1 MKKFFLSFFICF
13 LSLNLSYGQKI
24 QLDTIKSYDEFSS
37 ILNSLVSNKNLSN
50 SKIGISIYSLNHNR
64 HIYNYN
70 SGEPLVP
77 ASVTKLFT
85 SFFALKLLHS
95 EPVLKTTIYTDAK
108 EIKPILVGNIYIR
121 GGGDALLS
129 LSDLDYLIETLLNL
143 GIKKIVG
150 NIYADGSF
158 FDWQTSRFHYSG
170 DTEEVEYVPPV
181 TALSLNRNIG
191 MIIVSAG
198 SVPGRPANIQII
210 PSSTAFILN
219 NNVKIYGGGSKKSLG
234 HSPGH
239 NEQLNSSYYYAYEQN
254 FGDKRKRRTKQR
266 LSTKGISIQTNLQ
279 KNGKQIITVSGSLP
293 VNSNQKYSFKIQNPE
308 LVVAGTFYDR
318 LKANGIEVTGTI
330 DLKRIPDFKQVTKLS
345 EFGRDLCSMIAEINK
360 NSDNYLAENLFKI
373 VGASYHSNSN
383 NKISAINCYQDF
395 AKKLNID
402 FSNIFLNDGSGLSRR
417 NKVTAETIIKLLV
430 SAANSDFADCFG
442 KSLSIAGVDGTLK
455 KRMIGTKAENNLIGK
470 TGTHKNVSALVGYV
484 NSLDGDTYAFAIVSN
499 GWAIGEYK
507 NLENTIGEMLSL
519 LYVK

>member
-1 MKKFFLSFFICF
+1 MKKFFLYLFIFFISF
-13 LSLNLSYGQKI
+13 NSSNSQKI

-37 ILNSLVSNKNLSN
+37 ILNTLISNKNLS
-50 SKIGISIYSLNHNR
+50 SSRIGISIYSLNQNR
-64 HIYNYN
+64 HIYQYN
-70 SGEPLVP
+70 SDELLVP

-95 EPVLKTTIYTDAK
+95 EPLLKTKIYTDAK
-108 EIKPILVGNIYIR
+108 EIKPILMGNIYIH

-129 LSDLDYLIETLLNL
+129 LSDLDYLIEALLNL

-158 FDWQTSRFHYSG
+158 FDGQTSRFHYSG
-170 DTEEVEYVPPV
+170 DSDEVEYVPPV
-181 TALSLNRNIG
+181 TALSLNRNMG
-191 MIIVSAG
+191 MIIVSSG
-198 SVPGRPANIQII
+198 SVPGRPANVQII
-210 PSSTAFILN
+210 PSSAAFVVN
-219 NNVKIYGGGSKKSLG
+219 NNVKVTGGTPKKSLG
-234 HSPGH
+234 NISNRVKGF
-239 NEQLNSSYYYAYEQN
+239 NSFHFADEQN
-254 FGDKRKRRTKQR
+254 YGDKRKRATK
-266 LSTKGISIQTNLQ
+266 TKASRRGISIQTNLL
-279 KNGKQIITVSGSLP
+279 KNGKQIISVSGNLP
-293 VNSNQKYSFKIQNPE
+293 LNSNQKYSFKIQNPE
-308 LVVAGTFYDR
+308 LVVAGAFYNR
-318 LKANGIEVTGTI
+318 LVANGIEVTGTV
-330 DLKRIPDFKQVTKLS
+330 DVKHIPDINQVSKLS
-345 EFGRDLCSMIAEINK
+345 EFGRDLCSMISEINK

-373 VGASYHSNSN
+373 VGATFHSNSN

-402 FSNIFLNDGSGLSRR
+402 FSNVSLNDGSGLSRR
-417 NKVTAETIIKLLV
+417 NKVTAETIVKLLV

-455 KRMIGTKAENNLIGK
+455 KRMIGTKSQNNLIGK
-470 TGTHKNVSALVGYV
+470 TGTHKNVSALAGYV